1 MPKVR
6 LMAPFAMHCAECN
19 HFIYKGTK
27 FNATKRVTGDSYLGI
42 SIISFTIRCPRCANE
57 IVFKTD
63 PKTSDYIVVS
73 GGARN
78 LEPWRQKEL
87 ENESVDQRLVRL
99 EEEKK
104 EKTKDVLEELEKST
118 NQSRLESQRDR
129 ELIAVKRKADMLQ
142 AAAADTAK
150 RNPSAEPV
158 TIDLKKATRPIP
170 VLLKGQAPK
179 KKKSLG
185 IVKK

>member
-1 MPKVR
+1 MKNVR
-6 LMAPFAMHCAECN
+6 LMAPFAMHCSECQ

-27 FNATKRVTGDSYLGI
+27 FNARKRITDESYLDI
-42 SIISFTIRCPRCANE
+42 AVISFTIRCPRCANE

-87 ENESVDQRLVRL
+87 EDETVEERLARL
-99 EEEKK
+99 HEEAKSK
-104 EKTKDVLEELEKST
+104 PKDALEELEKST
-118 NQSRLESQRDR
+118 NQSKLESQRDR
-129 ELIAVKRKADMLQ
+129 ELLVAKKKADMVQ
-142 AAAADTAK
+142 AAAARAALG
-150 RNPSAEPV
+150 PAQS
-158 TIDLKKATRPIP
+158 DLKTVDLKRARPVP
-170 VLLKGQAPK
+170 VLATTMKK